1 VKLRSTLGWSILAL
15 WVAVLGLHVKRE
27 YFRPESERLEAGAR
41 SLAPGS
47 HFFVVRMNGRAIGT
61 ATTRLDTLPDG
72 FFFQDDLLL
81 DVPAMDTVHR
91 AATMSRLRLDRS
103 LRMRSFVFRLES
115 GIGRFAVDGTAMADS
130 TLEIAV
136 QAGGSTQRSRI
147 PMEGGVVLDGAV
159 AMRLAAAGRLQPGTD
174 VTVRTFDP
182 SSLSARDVSVR
193 VTATDT
199 LILPDSAAVREGG
212 RWEATVWD
220 TIPVWRVEQKFGGI
234 SLASWVD
241 EDGLLVRAESPL
253 GFDVERTTYELARQE
268 WVDARGD
275 TSLVSG
281 YGALIEGTAISSN
294 VDLSKVE
301 SAQTLRVRLGGVE
314 LDGFDLSGGRQA
326 LHGDTLVVTR
336 EDPASYAVAGY
347 TLPYAGGGE
356 AGAELEATPLIQAGD
371 PRIREK
377 AEEVVQRTKDPS
389 VAALRL
395 SEWIYATL
403 RKEITPSIPSAI
415 QVLDALRGDCNEHTV
430 LYVAMA
436 RSIGLPARTAVGLV
450 SVRGR
455 FYYHAWPEVW
465 LAGKWVAFDPTLGQ
479 NPADASHL
487 RFLVGGLARQV
498 ELIRLIGRLEIEGQ

>member
-27 YFRPESERLEAGAR
+27 YFRPEGERLAAGAKT
-41 SLAPGS
+41 LAPGA

-91 AATMSRLRLDRS
+91 AATMSRLRLDPS
-103 LRMRSFVFRLES
+103 LGMRSFVFRLES
-115 GIGRFAVDGTAMADS
+115 GIGTFAVDGTAMPDS
-130 TLEIAV
+130 TLDISVE
-136 QAGGSTQRSRI
+136 AGGSKQHSRI
-147 PMEGGVVLDGAV
+147 PMEGGVILDGAV
-159 AMRLAAAGRLQPGTD
+159 AMRLAAAGRLVPGTE

-182 SSLSARDVSVR
+182 SALSARDVTVR

-199 LILPDSAAVREGG
+199 LILPDSAAVHDG
-212 RWEATVWD
+212 RWKATVWD

-268 WVDARGD
+268 WSDARGD
-275 TSLVSG
+275 ASLTSG

-294 VDLSKVE
+294 VDLSKIE
-301 SAQTLRVRLGGVE
+301 STQSLRLRLKGVE
-314 LDGFDLSGGRQA
+314 LEGFDLSGGRQT

-336 EDPASYAVAGY
+336 EDPAMYASAGY
-347 TLPYAGGGE
+347 SLPYNSGGE
-356 AGAELEATPLIQAGD
+356 ASAELESTPLIQADD

-377 AEEVVQRTKDPS
+377 AVEVTQGTRNPS

-395 SEWIYATL
+395 SAWIYATL

-465 LAGKWVAFDPTLGQ
+465 LAGQWVAFDPTLGQ

-498 ELIRLIGRLEIEGQ
+498 ELIRLIGRLEIEAQ